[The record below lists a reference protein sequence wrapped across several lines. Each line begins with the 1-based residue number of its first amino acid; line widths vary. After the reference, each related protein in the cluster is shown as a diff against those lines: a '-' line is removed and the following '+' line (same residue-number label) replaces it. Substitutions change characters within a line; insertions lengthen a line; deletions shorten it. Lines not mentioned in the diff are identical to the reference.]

1 MSLEFFVKLVPL
13 QSNIMEDMIRH
24 LEQTFV
30 IPLNSFEPLK
40 CS

>member
-24 LEQTFV
+24 LEQMLV
-30 IPLNSFEPLK
+30 IPLNPFELLN